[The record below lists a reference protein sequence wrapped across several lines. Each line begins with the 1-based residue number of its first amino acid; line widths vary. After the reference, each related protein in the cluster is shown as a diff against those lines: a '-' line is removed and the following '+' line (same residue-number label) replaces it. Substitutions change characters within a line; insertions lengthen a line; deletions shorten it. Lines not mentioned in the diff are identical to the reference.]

1 MSILNHRDACM
12 ILGIE
17 ENAGRDAWK
26 SVYREKC
33 RMYHPDVLPESDP
46 DRESNI
52 ENYILAKQAYEF
64 LEKEYEA
71 SEALKKNTA
80 AGTVAVP
87 KGPKIMGTAPAAGS
101 GDMAASRR
109 ARAKADEKA
118 RESKE
123 ERYREL
129 VKKAE
134 EIRKA
139 EKEKHIL
146 DEIRWIRVAE
156 IIRKT
161 IEEDTR
167 RKNAENALMD
177 EIRSKQGNI

>member
-71 SEALKKNTA
+71 AEALKRNTA
-80 AGTVAVP
+80 ARTGPAQ
-87 KGPKIMGTAPAAGS
+87 GPKIMGSAPAPGS
-101 GDMAASRR
+101 GDMASSRR

-118 RESKE
+118 RENKE

>member
-1 MSILNHRDACM
+1 MGILNHRDACM
-12 ILGIE
+12 ILGIS

-64 LEKEYEA
+64 LEKEYETA
-71 SEALKKNTA
+71 EALRKDGGVKNGSA
-80 AGTVAVP
+80 H
-87 KGPKIMGTAPAAGS
+87 GPKIMGTAPVPGK
-101 GDMAASRR
+101 GDAAASRR
-109 ARAKADEKA
+109 ARQKADEKA
-118 RESKE
+118 KESKE

-177 EIRSKQGNI
+177 EIRSKQGNL